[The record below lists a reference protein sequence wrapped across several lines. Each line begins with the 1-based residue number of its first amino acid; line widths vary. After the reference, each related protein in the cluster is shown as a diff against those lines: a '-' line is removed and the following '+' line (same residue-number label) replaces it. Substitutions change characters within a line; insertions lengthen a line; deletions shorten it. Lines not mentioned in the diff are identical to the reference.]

1 MLCTRCGR
9 KTHYASSCYAGKH
22 IKGYSISKKEEKEE
36 EEEEEE
42 DSSDEEEYHV
52 ADEDGRGVYCFT
64 TGYNGAGG
72 GFNGHSYDEEIE
84 DGRGVY
90 CLTTDYNGAG
100 GGFNDHSYDEE
111 YHVADE
117 EGRGVYCLELNNG
130 KYYIG
135 KSEDI
140 DSRIGNHE
148 KGRGSAWTKLHGVVK
163 EIPTIT
169 PHMDDLESW
178 ERCETIEMALRYGIE
193 NVRGHIW
200 TRITLHRTEIVSFE
214 AQACERMDLCRKCG
228 RGGHMIMSCRAK
240 GRASWMTP
248 VVKKRKIENVKD
260 EPVKKK
266 SNGWKK
272 QRKN

>member
-22 IKGYSISKKEEKEE
+22 IKGYSISKKEETEE
-36 EEEEEE
+36 EEDEEEDEE
-42 DSSDEEEYHV
+42 DSSDEEGYHV
-52 ADEDGRGVYCFT
+52 ADEEGYHFDST
-64 TGYNGAGG
+64 MGYNG
-72 GFNGHSYDEEIE
+72 F
-84 DGRGVY
+84 
-90 CLTTDYNGAG
+90 G

-111 YHVADE
+111 IE

-228 RGGHMIMSCRAK
+228 RDGHMIMSCRAK